1 MQSPQF
7 CLAQLPIPLLIRLI
21 LISMDVALVIGYVML
36 CLCSSVLVNGIEI
49 SSFHVQIGPIMI
61 NIQTDRK
68 VLHCLFDMFDVIL
81 RTQDISDGIYCVTNH
96 VYW

>member
-1 MQSPQF
+1 
-7 CLAQLPIPLLIRLI
+7 
-21 LISMDVALVIGYVML
+21 MDVALVIGYVML
-36 CLCSSVLVNGIEI
+36 YLCSSVLVNGIEI

>member
-1 MQSPQF
+1 
-7 CLAQLPIPLLIRLI
+7 
-21 LISMDVALVIGYVML
+21 MDVALVIGRVML
-36 CLCSSVLVNGIEI
+36 YPCSSVLVNDIEI

-81 RTQDISDGIYCVTNH
+81 RTQYISDGI
-96 VYW
+96 